1 MNYDIALNKAAT
13 FCASSE
19 KCEQEVRN
27 KLQKWG
33 IGSSDT
39 DKIIEH
45 LITEGFIDEERYCN
59 AFVKDK
65 FRFNRWG
72 KTKIAFMLRQ
82 KGISADVVNQAI
94 DDCIDYD
101 EYLSV
106 LTELLAAKKRSIK
119 TDDRR
124 QLQAKLYNFA
134 ASRGFESSVAHEAL
148 KELSKNI

>member
-19 KCEQEVRN
+19 KCEQEVRD

-33 IGSSDT
+33 IGSSDM

-94 DDCIDYD
+94 DD
-101 EYLSV
+101 
-106 LTELLAAKKRSIK
+106 
-119 TDDRR
+119 
-124 QLQAKLYNFA
+124 
-134 ASRGFESSVAHEAL
+134 
-148 KELSKNI
+148 